1 MTKREI
7 FDNCTISI
15 THLNIT
21 YSFEKP
27 KNFECELLKVR
38 IDRYHNIIALVVD
51 EYGSS
56 LAICYSTN
64 GFVYDGRDGFEKYTL
79 VPTNYKDF
87 FNNLEGEKE
96 NASN

>member
-38 IDRYHNIIALVVD
+38 IDRYHNIIALVVN

-64 GFVYDGRDGFEKYTL
+64 GFVYDGREGFDKYTL
-79 VPTNYKDF
+79 VPTDKTKFLEQIKD
-87 FNNLEGEKE
+87 
-96 NASN
+96 